1 MTEITVNGMTC
12 TSCATHV
19 KDALEKIPGVNAA
32 VVSYPE
38 SRAQVM
44 ADTAVS
50 HNQLLA
56 AIAALGYQGS
66 IRVGD
71 FKDEPKIRDALEGA
85 GLHIAIIGSG
95 GAAMAA
101 ALKAVEQGATV
112 TLIER
117 GTIGGTCVNI
127 GCVPSKIMIRAA
139 HIAHLRRESPFD
151 GGIAATVPAIDRS
164 KLLAQQQ
171 ARVDE
176 LRHAKYEGILDGNP
190 AITVLHGEARFKDDQ
205 SLVVRL
211 NEGGEREVTFD
222 RCLVATGASPAVPP
236 IPGLKESP
244 YWTSTEALV
253 SDTIPARLAVIGS
266 SVVALELAQAFAR
279 LGSQVT
285 ILARSTLF
293 FREDPAIGEAVT
305 AAFRAEGIEVLEHTQ
320 ASQVAHVNGEF
331 VLTTGH
337 GELRADKLLVATG
350 RAPNTRSLALDA
362 AGVTVNAQ
370 GAIVIDQGMRT
381 SNPNIYAA
389 GDCTDQPQFVYV
401 AAAAGTRAAI
411 NMTGGDAALNLT
423 AMPAVVFTDPQVAT
437 VGYSEAE
444 AHHDGIETDSRTLT
458 LDNVPRA
465 LANFD
470 TRGFIKLVIEEG
482 SGRLIGV
489 QAVAPE
495 AGELIQTAVLAIRNR
510 MTVQELADQLFPY
523 LTMVEGLKLA
533 AQTPLGEI
541 CRYRVC
547 RVMPSSRH
555 RSPTLVSGCP
565 IAAIARRS
573 LAAVILNGR
582 PPFRPRARAD
592 AKPAMVRSAINSR
605 SNSANAAKMPK
616 TSLPA
621 AVVVSMAAPWP
632 VNTLRP
638 MPRAVRSCTVLMR
651 WRKSRPSRSSFH
663 TTSVS
668 PGRSAFR
675 QLTKPGRSSRLP
687 DAWSS

>member
-1 MTEITVNGMTC
+1 MADTITLQIEGMTC
-12 TSCATHV
+12 DSCAVHARQ
-19 KDALEKIPGVNAA
+19 ALERVSGVRSAS
-32 VVSYPE
+32 VSYPQR
-38 SRAQVM
+38 RAEIEVD
-44 ADTAVS
+44 AGVGLDP
-50 HNQLLA
+50 LA
-56 AIAALGYQGS
+56 AAVAALGYRARLPDTPNKPAGLLNKALGGQDNETKRS
-66 IRVGD
+66 SD
-71 FKDEPKIRDALEGA
+71 DEA
-85 GLHIAIIGSG
+85 LHIAVIGSG

-101 ALKAVEQGATV
+101 ALKAVEQGARV

-139 HIAHLRRESPFD
+139 HIAHMRRESPFD
-151 GGIAATVPAIDRS
+151 GGIAAAVPAIDRG

-190 AITVLHGEARFKDDQ
+190 AITVLRGEARFKDDQ
-205 SLVVRL
+205 SLAVRL
-211 NEGGEREVTFD
+211 NEGGERVVMFD

-253 SDTIPARLAVIGS
+253 SDTIPERLAVIGS

-305 AAFRAEGIEVLEHTQ
+305 TAFRAEGITVLEHTQ
-320 ASQVAHVNGEF
+320 ASQVSHVNGEF

-337 GELRADKLLVATG
+337 GEIRANKLLVATG
-350 RAPNTRSLALDA
+350 RTPNTRSLALDA

-370 GAIVIDQGMRT
+370 GAIVIDKGMRT
-381 SNPNIYAA
+381 STPHIYAA

-411 NMTGGDAALNLT
+411 NMTGGDAALDLT
-423 AMPAVVFTDPQVAT
+423 VMPAVVFTDPQVTT

-470 TRGFIKLVIEEG
+470 TRGFIKLVIEKG
-482 SGRLIGV
+482 SRRLIGV

-533 AQTPLGEI
+533 AQTFNKDVKQLS
-541 CRYRVC
+541 CC
-547 RVMPSSRH
+547 
-555 RSPTLVSGCP
+555 SG
-565 IAAIARRS
+565 
-573 LAAVILNGR
+573 
-582 PPFRPRARAD
+582 
-592 AKPAMVRSAINSR
+592 
-605 SNSANAAKMPK
+605 
-616 TSLPA
+616 
-621 AVVVSMAAPWP
+621 
-632 VNTLRP
+632 
-638 MPRAVRSCTVLMR
+638 
-651 WRKSRPSRSSFH
+651 
-663 TTSVS
+663 
-668 PGRSAFR
+668 
-675 QLTKPGRSSRLP
+675 
-687 DAWSS
+687 